1 MSADITI
8 HQAAVKAQQVEMI
21 NLLIESYPHKMQD
34 SEITALATLMA
45 GLAGDVSLFLI
56 NEIEK
61 RAKS

>member
-8 HQAAVKAQQVEMI
+8 HQAAEKAQQVEMI

-34 SEITALATLMA
+34 SGITALATLMA

-61 RAKS
+61 EGKA

>member
-1 MSADITI
+1 MSAEITI

-61 RAKS
+61 EAKA

>member
-1 MSADITI
+1 MADINI
-8 HQAAVKAQQVEMI
+8 HQAAEKAQQVEMI

-61 RAKS
+61 EAKA

>member
-1 MSADITI
+1 MSAEITI

-45 GLAGDVSLFLI
+45 SLAGDVSLFLI

-61 RAKS
+61 EAKA

>member
-1 MSADITI
+1 MADINI
-8 HQAAVKAQQVEMI
+8 HQASEKAQQVEMI

-45 GLAGDVSLFLI
+45 SLAGDVSLFLI

-61 RAKS
+61 RAKA

>member
-1 MSADITI
+1 MADINI
-8 HQAAVKAQQVEMI
+8 HQAAEKAQQVEMI

-45 GLAGDVSLFLI
+45 GLAGVVSLFLI

-61 RAKS
+61 EAKA

>member
-1 MSADITI
+1 MSAEITI

-34 SEITALATLMA
+34 SEISALATLMA
-45 GLAGDVSLFLI
+45 GLSGDVALFLI

-61 RAKS
+61 RATK

>member
-8 HQAAVKAQQVEMI
+8 HQAAEKAQQVELI

-61 RAKS
+61 RAKP

>member
-1 MSADITI
+1 MADITI
-8 HQAAVKAQQVEMI
+8 HQAAEKAQQVEMI

-61 RAKS
+61 EAKA

>member
-1 MSADITI
+1 MADITI
-8 HQAAVKAQQVEMI
+8 HQAAEKAQQVEMI

-45 GLAGDVSLFLI
+45 SLAGDVSLFLI

-61 RAKS
+61 EAKA